1 MNYTIP
7 PRLKAG
13 DYAKGKITQ
22 DEIIALQIA
31 NDANISR
38 ARKALRLGE
47 PSFPTPEQIASPDEL
62 LADDAAQEAQARSN
76 IMKLG
81 FKDKEAVEIVAN
93 IRTDPEL
100 SYIQLNQNFPAIET
114 DIKNRFNV
122 KLLTPSF
129 FIEYFRK
136 YSETLDGVAG
146 TRVFKGSR
154 GFNRSVDTVAELR
167 TILPDPSVIEFIR
180 LQAQNSKIFGKDLIQ
195 ELGFLREIL
204 PSAEDLR
211 LLSNLNPVRQQE
223 IIEKLLKQFADMPSN
238 ADIRQIANLIRDDRM
253 DRETLIDNITNIVN
267 AIPRGNQKNIVE
279 DEVLESAKDMEDEK
293 EVMKTPKK
301 ATPTIED
308 DVDDYFNTGTI
319 KSLRQMKSILNQFP
333 DVAKLLRNKDT
344 GDKVDSDDLTKN
356 PPSAG
361 RRSRGKV
368 WFGNTN
374 LIELLSEKIANPSR
388 EINFPPPLKR
398 LTTPSLATA
407 ERRPMSP
414 TLGRGIITRK
424 YSKKAEAKVGRG
436 LSIKETPSYK
446 QYGKYA
452 IHIPQLEQQD
462 ILNVKYKSLGGI
474 PKFKPIA
481 VSDIFRDF
489 LLDLLETG
497 KTNVRVYNQIPTEER
512 KLFEEMSIGAG
523 VWNSL
528 GLKRTTTNT
537 DDEENKRFEL
547 LKGEYTAGNNNP
559 KVISELRRLVVKM
572 IGDGRIRRNQGVEL
586 LMELS

>member
-7 PRLKAG
+7 PRYKAG
-13 DYAKGKITQ
+13 DMRKGQITQ

-47 PSFPTPEQIASPDEL
+47 PSIPTPEQVASPDEL

-122 KLLTPSF
+122 RLLTPSF

-167 TILPDPSVIEFIR
+167 TVLPDPSVIEFIR

-211 LLSNLNPVRQQE
+211 ALSNLNPVRQQE

-238 ADIRQIANLIRDDRM
+238 ADIREIANLIRDDRM

-279 DEVLESAKDMEDEK
+279 DEVRESPKKMEDEK

-301 ATPTIED
+301 ATPTVED
-308 DVDDYFNTGTI
+308 DVTDYFNTGTI
-319 KSLRQMKSILNQFP
+319 KSLRQIKALLKQFP
-333 DVAKLLRNKDT
+333 DVANLLRNKDT
-344 GDKVDSDDLTKN
+344 GEKVDINNLTKD
-356 PPSAG
+356 PPSAA
-361 RRSRGKV
+361 RRKKGKV
-368 WFGNTN
+368 VWYGNTN
-374 LIELLSEKIANPSR
+374 LIELLSKKILTPPS
-388 EINFPPPLKR
+388 
-398 LTTPSLATA
+398 SATA

-414 TLGRGIITRK
+414 TLGRGIMTRK
-424 YSKKAEAKVGRG
+424 YSKKTEAKVGRG

-474 PKFKPIA
+474 PKFKPVA

-489 LLDLLETG
+489 ILDLLETG

-572 IGDGRIRRNQGVEL
+572 IGDGRIRRSQGVEL